1 MFLKFFGKKTGQ
13 EKTEE
18 NTAELVY
25 GIDPEMNYC
34 PACEV
39 EYRGDINTC
48 PSCNVQLL
56 TGAEKIEQLQM
67 QNSSQNVRSMEL
79 SPGDELVSIR
89 KGPLKDMKM
98 LQKVLVAERIPS
110 ILAGDEASCGKGCC
124 GPEMY
129 LQIKSEDIDV
139 AAEVLARDFVR
150 STALNITDL
159 KHADVVF
166 DEQAKE
172 TVCPA
177 CGCRFSPTVGACPDC
192 GLCFA

>member
-1 MFLKFFGKKTGQ
+1 MFLKFFGKKGQ

-18 NTAELVY
+18 SNAESVCD
-25 GIDPEMNYC
+25 IDPDLNYC
-34 PACEV
+34 PGCEV
-39 EYRGDINTC
+39 EYRSDINTC
-48 PSCNVQLL
+48 PSCNVQLIS
-56 TGAEKIEQLQM
+56 GVEKIEQLKIK
-67 QNSSQNVRSMEL
+67 NSSQNMRSMEL
-79 SPGDELVSIR
+79 LPGDELVSLR

-98 LQKVLVAERIPS
+98 LQKVLAAERIPT

-129 LQIKSEDIDV
+129 LQVKTADVDV
-139 AAEVLARDFVR
+139 ATEVLARDFVK

-192 GLCFA
+192 GLCFS